1 MQKENMSS
9 FEASFLL
16 ESALTAVKEQRA
28 EFDELKKTTVT
39 LSDSWGTDTTF
50 KERRISRKKNFF

>member
-1 MQKENMSS
+1 MSL
-9 FEASFLL
+9 FLL

-28 EFDELKKTTVT
+28 EFHEIKKTTVT